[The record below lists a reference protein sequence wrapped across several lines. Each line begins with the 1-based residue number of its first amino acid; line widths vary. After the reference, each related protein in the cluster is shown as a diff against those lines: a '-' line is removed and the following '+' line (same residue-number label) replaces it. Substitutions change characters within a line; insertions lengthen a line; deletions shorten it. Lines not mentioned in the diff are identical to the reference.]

1 MSAGFG
7 EHPVAPATPD
17 DRDPHTGARPYAAVY
32 QEIRDQFAVEVAEA
46 AANAAIGQQSA
57 AAFLAQG
64 GPGSGAG
71 RDVVEPGP
79 A

>member
-1 MSAGFG
+1 MSTQPTQP
-7 EHPVAPATPD
+7 EN
-17 DRDPHTGARPYAAVY
+17 RDKTGARPYADVY
-32 QEIRDQFAVEVAEA
+32 AEIRDAWAVEVTEA
-46 AANAAIGQQSA
+46 AQNAAQGQQSA